1 MPMPVDICWG
11 HGTAQPSSCAELDA
25 ILAAVRARGIPE
37 TVYMRN
43 AARECLAFGI
53 GFGASAVTFAD
64 ATGRTSLSHGDPA
77 LADAPAVTVRDGV
90 TPATART
97 LVPESDAVAAAH
109 EFLANGGRPRG
120 VAWADDAH
128 PPRRA

>member
-1 MPMPVDICWG
+1 MPTSVDICWG
-11 HGTAQPSSCAELDA
+11 HGTAQPSTRDELDA
-25 ILAAVRARGIPE
+25 ILATVRARGVPE

-53 GFGASAVTFAD
+53 GFGASAVSFAD
-64 ATGRTSLSHGDPA
+64 AAGRTSLSHGDPA
-77 LADAPAVTVRDGV
+77 LADAPSVTVRDGV

-109 EFLANGGRPRG
+109 EFLANGGRPRV